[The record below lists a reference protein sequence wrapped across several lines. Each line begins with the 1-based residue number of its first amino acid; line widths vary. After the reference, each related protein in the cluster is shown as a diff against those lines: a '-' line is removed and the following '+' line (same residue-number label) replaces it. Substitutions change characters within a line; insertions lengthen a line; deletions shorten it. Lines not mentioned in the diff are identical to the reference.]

1 MSHCATLIIALTKL
15 NWCCTFCGRTFTRR
29 SSAQRHID
37 NYNIHQGLGQA
48 VPYTEY
54 SMGLRQGKYWPQSI
68 PRFTRSGDSFLEGS
82 FYKITA
88 EVEKNIIRDIANRV
102 YISIA
107 NKEENQAIFNN
118 LAKAVANRIIIR
130 NVDS

>member
-1 MSHCATLIIALTKL
+1 
-15 NWCCTFCGRTFTRR
+15 
-29 SSAQRHID
+29 
-37 NYNIHQGLGQA
+37 
-48 VPYTEY
+48 
-54 SMGLRQGKYWPQSI
+54 MGLRQGKYWPQSI